1 MIFETSRNLNRKSYA
16 VPLALAELLLAVLL
30 YFFPDTA
37 KIFLFGL
44 PVVLLFGEACE
55 LALKYFRNRK
65 SVLYLFGAI
74 LLASIGGFAVF
85 AGRKTFMLGIAVLMM
100 FETVRFFVCGRNE
113 KNTVWEK
120 LIYFCAALL
129 SCCWM
134 VLILF
139 KGLHLYWSVREYL
152 ALYFAGS
159 AFLSLLRKR

>member
-1 MIFETSRNLNRKSYA
+1 MIIETTQNLNRKSYA

-44 PVVLLFGEACE
+44 PVVLFFGEALE
-55 LALKYFRNRK
+55 FVLKYFRNGK
-65 SVLYLFGAI
+65 SILYLIVAI
-74 LLASIGGFAVF
+74 LLTVIGMSAVF

-100 FETVRFFVCGRNE
+100 FETVRFFVYSRNE
-113 KNTVWEK
+113 KNDIQEK
-120 LIYFCAALL
+120 LIYICAALL
-129 SCCWM
+129 AFVWM
-134 VLILF
+134 LLILL

-152 ALYFAGS
+152 ALYFVGS